1 MRNRL
6 FISALMLVA
15 VLVTG
20 CRIEP
25 PLYLR
30 TPVQSVVSVEADV
43 NVNLMWQIDWNVQ
56 WTFRWD
62 AEVMG
67 PVGYKEEIEGMS
79 LHIYPHDDKGAHMSH
94 TVKHFVGQATDIPF
108 IVGTYDLLFHNDD
121 SEVLLYR
128 QDDKTDDIYCYT
140 RTISSGLKNSD
151 PVKTLQ
157 QKMMGTKAPGKAP
170 ENEPVTYMPDD
181 LFSLYDKGRRITDNL
196 DDYIYVDGKYVLL
209 IQGELTPASY
219 IHMVQV
225 NLKNNGGRIIGSGGA
240 VLTGVADG
248 VNLMTKTG
256 VNNTVSIPT
265 EVSMDEDKDM
275 LGMRFCSFGIPGCN
289 PYEQNSVT
297 QSVSEHC
304 LVLNVLYANSSYK
317 NISVDLTEQFR
328 ALPLGGVIVIDL
340 DVNDF
345 PPGSGEGGGGG
356 FDALITG
363 WDDVTAGATITITG

>member
-6 FISALMLVA
+6 FISALMLAA

-30 TPVQSVVSVEADV
+30 TPVQSIVSVEADV
-43 NVNLMWQIDWNVQ
+43 NVSLMWQINWDVQ

-62 AEVMG
+62 AEVLG
-67 PVGYKEEIEGMS
+67 PVGYKEDIEGMS
-79 LHIYPHDDKGAHMSH
+79 LHLYPHDDKGAHLSH
-94 TVKHFVGQATDIPF
+94 TVKNFTGTTTDIPF
-108 IVGTYDLLFHNDD
+108 IPGIYDLLFHNND
-121 SEVLLYR
+121 SEVLLFR
-128 QDDKTDDIYCYT
+128 QMEEADDIICYT
-140 RTISSGLKNSD
+140 RVISSGLKNSD

-219 IHMVQV
+219 IHLIQV
-225 NLKNNGGRIIGSGGA
+225 NLRNNGGRIIGSGGA

-256 VNNTVSIPT
+256 VNNTVSVPT
-265 EVSMDEDKDM
+265 EVSMDEERDM

-289 PYEQNSVT
+289 PYEQNSVG
-297 QSVSEHC
+297 QSISEHC
-304 LVLNVLYANSSYK
+304 LVLNVIYKNNTYK
-317 NISVDLTEQFR
+317 NICVDVTEQFR
-328 ALPLGGVIVIDL
+328 TLPLGGVITLDL

-345 PPGSGEGGGGG
+345 PPEGGSPGDGG
-356 FDALITG
+356 FDALITD
-363 WDDVTAGATITITG
+363 WEEVEAGAYIPY